1 MDFRLIE
8 AALHSALSPT
18 QRLVLVAMADCKWDD
33 KSVCNPSISTLA
45 GLTGL
50 TTRAILKALS
60 ELKQNGVIA
69 LANKRTL
76 GRKGES
82 NAYGIALEKLAHTP
96 AKVGE
101 RGSHTP
107 AKVGE
112 RGSPKRRVVI
122 KKECV
127 QSTRAREGAACA
139 ARTHTAF
146 NSDDVFA
153 DGRKPMTAETLADD
167 CGVPLAFVKDRLAE
181 WKRDGWRT
189 TQDKPITRQN
199 IKAHLRAWW
208 RHEKN
213 PERYT
218 MPEAKTR
225 KYTAKDWAL
234 CRERCAHCA
243 AHGCGKGMTEPPDK
257 RAFPEPPEECQMFE
271 PLAATPDKRK
281 KGKRA

>member
-112 RGSPKRRVVI
+112 RGSHTPAKVGERGS
-122 KKECV
+122 KE
-127 QSTRAREGAACA
+127 E
-139 ARTHTAF
+139 
-146 NSDDVFA
+146 
-153 DGRKPMTAETLADD
+153 
-167 CGVPLAFVKDRLAE
+167 
-181 WKRDGWRT
+181 
-189 TQDKPITRQN
+189 
-199 IKAHLRAWW
+199 
-208 RHEKN
+208 
-213 PERYT
+213 
-218 MPEAKTR
+218 
-225 KYTAKDWAL
+225 
-234 CRERCAHCA
+234 
-243 AHGCGKGMTEPPDK
+243 
-257 RAFPEPPEECQMFE
+257 
-271 PLAATPDKRK
+271 
-281 KGKRA
+281 

>member
-1 MDFRLIE
+1 
-8 AALHSALSPT
+8 
-18 QRLVLVAMADCKWDD
+18 
-33 KSVCNPSISTLA
+33 
-45 GLTGL
+45 
-50 TTRAILKALS
+50 
-60 ELKQNGVIA
+60 
-69 LANKRTL
+69 
-76 GRKGES
+76 
-82 NAYGIALEKLAHTP
+82 
-96 AKVGE
+96 
-101 RGSHTP
+101 
-107 AKVGE
+107 
-112 RGSPKRRVVI
+112 
-122 KKECV
+122 
-127 QSTRAREGAACA
+127 
-139 ARTHTAF
+139 
-146 NSDDVFA
+146 
-153 DGRKPMTAETLADD
+153 MTAETLADD

-225 KYTAKDWAL
+225 KYTARDWAL

-281 KGKRA
+281 KGTRA